1 MFYLPLSFPQF
12 LLFSFLNFYSH
23 FSLLLLLLLP
33 LLNFI
38 VFSPP
43 PPPHFYC
50 FPSFSSSSF
59 LLFFPP
65 PPPPPPPPH
74 SIVFPPPPPPPSSS
88 NLYFLHTNLVPSSIY
103 NEVDSR
109 FLKEH
114 NRLASTCPWSNLSQ
128 VYGTS
133 IKRKIGIRGAITQQ
147 CEKRFPISY
156 LALKLTY

>member
-1 MFYLPLSFPQF
+1 MLFVKVLSIFLPQF
-12 LLFSFLNFYSH
+12 LFPFF
-23 FSLLLLLLLP
+23 P
-33 LLNFI
+33 PP
-38 VFSPP
+38 PP

-50 FPSFSSSSF
+50 FPSSSSSSSSSSSF
-59 LLFFPP
+59 LLFF
-65 PPPPPPPPH
+65 PPPPPPPH

-114 NRLASTCPWSNLSQ
+114 DRLASTCPWSNLSQ

-156 LALKLTY
+156 LALKLRY

>member
-23 FSLLLLLLLP
+23 FSLLLLLP
-33 LLNFI
+33 LLIFI

-43 PPPHFYC
+43 PPPPLHFYC
-50 FPSFSSSSF
+50 FPSSSSSSF
-59 LLFFPP
+59 LLFF
-65 PPPPPPPPH
+65 PPPPPPPH

-114 NRLASTCPWSNLSQ
+114 DRLASTCPWSHLSQ

-147 CEKRFPISY
+147 WEKRFPISY
-156 LALKLTY
+156 SALKLRY

>member
-1 MFYLPLSFPQF
+1 MFLFSPPQF
-12 LLFSFLNFYSH
+12 LL
-23 FSLLLLLLLP
+23 FSLLLLLLI
-33 LLNFI
+33 FI
-38 VFSPP
+38 VFPPPP

-50 FPSFSSSSF
+50 FPSSSSSF
-59 LLFFPP
+59 LLFSLLLLLI
-65 PPPPPPPPH
+65 
-74 SIVFPPPPPPPSSS
+74 SIVFPSSSSSSSFYCFPSSSSSSS

-114 NRLASTCPWSNLSQ
+114 DRLASTCPWSNLSQ

-156 LALKLTY
+156 LALKLRY